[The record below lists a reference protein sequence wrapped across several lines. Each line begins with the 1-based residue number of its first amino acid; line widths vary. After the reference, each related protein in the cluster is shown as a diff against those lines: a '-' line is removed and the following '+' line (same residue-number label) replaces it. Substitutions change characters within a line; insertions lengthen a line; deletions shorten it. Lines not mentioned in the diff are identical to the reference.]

1 MRSSGRRRLASPTW
15 PRCCKLGPMRRRHGH
30 AARLFGIIASHAT
43 LPEQMPLGI
52 RLVSYRGLSAIIA
65 DVTPERRGPP
75 PPDTRFHRS
84 VVTALFAHGSIVP
97 VPPGVVFPRTETL
110 GNWLELHYAS
120 LNDALSYVEGR
131 GEARLHVRWSDQRA
145 AVRREGGHRGSTG
158 PSLSAL
164 AHGIFHELGDRVVA
178 WAPASRRMSVTTMP
192 VGARLLGHVA
202 GDLFPSETGEHP
214 AVGAVLDGARDVR
227 DVSASFLVERSRWR
241 EFADA
246 VAAEARPAS
255 GIEIVLSGP
264 WPPYDF
270 VRFEFGG

>member
-1 MRSSGRRRLASPTW
+1 MRSSGRRLPASPTW
-15 PRCCKLGPMRRRHGH
+15 LRCCKLGPMRRRHGH
-30 AARLFGIIASHAT
+30 AARLFGIVASHAT
-43 LPEQMPLGI
+43 LPDQMPLGI

-65 DVTPERRGPP
+65 DVTAERRGPP
-75 PPDTRFHRS
+75 PPDTGFHRS
-84 VVTALFAHGSIVP
+84 VVAALFAHGSIVP
-97 VPPGVVFPRTETL
+97 VPPGIVFPRTETL
-110 GNWLELHYAS
+110 GNWLELHYAALS
-120 LNDALSYVEGR
+120 DALSYVEGR

-145 AVRREGGHRGSTG
+145 SMRHEGHHRASSG

-178 WAPASRRMSVTTMP
+178 WVPASRPVSVPTMP
-192 VGARLLGHVA
+192 VGARLLGRVA
-202 GDLFPSETGEHP
+202 GDLFPSETGEH
-214 AVGAVLDGARDVR
+214 AVVGAVSDGVRDVR

-246 VAAEARPAS
+246 VAVEARPAS
-255 GIEIVLSGP
+255 EIEIVLSGP